1 MKIQYKYARK
11 DEVPPALASHYL
23 ENNGTFILDV
33 DGAIDASQ
41 ADDFR
46 NLNTS
51 LKHQMEDLQSR
62 LTAAD
67 PILAQKLLAE
77 KVAAE
82 EASLL
87 AAGRIDQAFD
97 LRTAKLKADLS
108 AKAAEAERQRDALA
122 AELEAVRINQML
134 TAAAAKR
141 GAKPAA
147 LVDLTARARGV
158 LRWVSGEPRVYEADG
173 TTVRPGKNGTAPMT
187 LDEWLSTQLMDAP
200 HLFEPSSGSGAPGT
214 GPDIV
219 PTKNPFQRGPDFNL
233 TEQMILIKK
242 DPQFAASLKAAA
254 NAI

>member
-1 MKIQYKYARK
+1 MKLKYKYARK
-11 DEVPPALASHYL
+11 DEVPAHLASHYT
-23 ENNGTFILDV
+23 ENNGTYTLDL
-33 DGAIDASQ
+33 DGAVDASQ
-41 ADDFR
+41 ADEFR

-51 LKHQMEDLQSR
+51 LQQQMEDLHSR

-67 PILAQKLLAE
+67 PFLARKLLAD
-77 KVAAE
+77 KFAAQ

-122 AELEAVRINQML
+122 AELEAVRISQTL
-134 TAAAAKR
+134 STAASKR

-158 LRWVSGEPRVYEADG
+158 LRWVSGEPRVVEPDG
-173 TTVRPGKNGTAPMT
+173 ATVRPGKDGTAPMT
-187 LDEWLSTQLMDAP
+187 LDEWLSTQMTEAP
-200 HLFEPSSGSGAPGT
+200 HLFESSSGSGAPGT
-214 GPDIV
+214 GPGIM
-219 PTKNPFQRGPDFNL
+219 PGRNPFNRGPEFNL
-233 TEQMILIKK
+233 TEQMKLIRT
-242 DPQFAASLKAAA
+242 DPQLAANLKASA